1 MRAIHPSSQARL
13 MNTWIFSLCCALL
26 MLACPPARAE
36 MPAMEP
42 NVVVLVYHRF
52 ASTVDSTMTVR
63 MQTFEAHLQAIEAAG
78 YRIVPLADILR
89 WHQGEQDALPGK
101 AVAITVDDGHRSVY
115 ETLWPALRGR
125 HVPVT
130 LFVYPSAISNAAYAM
145 TWPQLRALA
154 RTGQFDVQ
162 AHTYWHP
169 NFRVERMHRS
179 TDDFVKFARD
189 QLRRA
194 KVRIETEIGV
204 RVHLLAWPFGIH
216 DPELERIARE
226 EGYTAAFTLDAQP
239 LRASQPA
246 MALPRYLITDGCGAR
261 CMTNILN
268 AAEGNHE

>member
-1 MRAIHPSSQARL
+1 MK
-13 MNTWIFSLCCALL
+13 TWVFSLCCALL
-26 MLACPPARAE
+26 MFACPGANAATPAV
-36 MPAMEP
+36 EP
-42 NVVVLVYHRF
+42 HVVVLVYHRF
-52 ASTVDSTMTVR
+52 ALTVDSAMTVR
-63 MQTFEAHLQAIEAAG
+63 MQTFEAHLHAIEAAG

-89 WHQGEQDALPGK
+89 WHEGEQDALPAK
-101 AVAITVDDGHRSVY
+101 AVAITVDDGHRSVF

-125 HVPVT
+125 GIPVT

-145 TWPQLRALA
+145 NWPQLRELA

-162 AHTYWHP
+162 SHTYWHP

-179 TDDFVKFARD
+179 ADDFVKFAHD

-204 RVHLLAWPFGIH
+204 PVHLLAWPFGIH
-216 DPELERIARE
+216 DPELERFAQE
-226 EGYTAAFTLDAQP
+226 EGYSAAFTLDAQP

-246 MALPRYLITDGCGAR
+246 LALPRFLITDGCGAR

-268 AAEGNHE
+268 AAGATHE

>member
-1 MRAIHPSSQARL
+1 MK
-13 MNTWIFSLCCALL
+13 TWVFSLCCALL
-26 MLACPPARAE
+26 MIAYPSANTD
-36 MPAMEP
+36 MPTVQP
-42 NVVVLVYHRF
+42 SVVVLVYHRF
-52 ASTVDSTMTVR
+52 ASTVDSSMTVR
-63 MQTFEAHLQAIEAAG
+63 MPTFEAHLRVIEAAG

-89 WHQGEQDALPGK
+89 WHEGKQDALPAK

-125 HVPVT
+125 SIPVT

-145 TWPQLRALA
+145 TWLQLRELA

-162 AHTYWHP
+162 SHTYWHP

-179 TDDFVKFARD
+179 ADDFVKFAHD

-204 RVHLLAWPFGIH
+204 PVHFLAWPFGIH
-216 DPELERIARE
+216 DPELERIAQE

-239 LRASQPA
+239 LRVSQPA
-246 MALPRYLITDGCGAR
+246 LALPRYLITDGCGAR

-268 AAEGNHE
+268 ATGGNHD

>member
-1 MRAIHPSSQARL
+1 
-13 MNTWIFSLCCALL
+13 MNIWVFSLCWALL
-26 MLACPPARAE
+26 MFACPGAQAD
-36 MPAMEP
+36 MPTVEP
-42 NVVVLVYHRF
+42 HVVVLVYHRF

-89 WHQGEQDALPGK
+89 WHEGERDALPAK

-115 ETLWPALRGR
+115 ETLWPAVRGR
-125 HVPVT
+125 SIPVT

-145 TWPQLRALA
+145 TWPQLRELA

-162 AHTYWHP
+162 SHTYWHP
-169 NFRVERMHRS
+169 NFHVERMQRS
-179 TDDFVKFARD
+179 ADDFVKFARD

-204 RVHLLAWPFGIH
+204 PVRVLAWPFGIH
-216 DPELERIARE
+216 DPELESIAQE
-226 EGYTAAFTLDAQP
+226 EGYTAAFTLEAQP
-239 LRASQPA
+239 LRAKQPA
-246 MALPRYLITDGCGAR
+246 LALPRYLITDGCGAR

-268 AAEGNHE
+268 AAGGNHE